1 MEKNKFHYNCY
12 KLNKGFTLL
21 EALIS
26 LFLFSLVVG
35 TFPPAVQLIR
45 RYEKESSSK
54 YQLEWHVFLA
64 QMNDVVIRPDTQE
77 MAVINGKLIYFEQE
91 KIVKI
96 EHYKKMLRRI
106 KNGGHEPLL
115 LGVKKVKIEKV
126 DTHIFQLEVEFID
139 GTTNNGRWTIRGRL

>member
-1 MEKNKFHYNCY
+1 MEKTKFPYNYY

-26 LFLFSLVVG
+26 LFLFSLVVS
-35 TFPPAVQLIR
+35 TLPPAVQLIR
-45 RYEKESSSK
+45 KYEKQNSSK

-64 QMNDVVIRPDTQE
+64 QMNVVMTRADTQE
-77 MAVINGKLIYFEQE
+77 MTVIDGKLVYYEKD

-96 EHYKKMLRRI
+96 EHYKKMLRRV

-115 LGVKKVKIEKV
+115 LGVKHVKVEKV
-126 DTHIFQLEVEFID
+126 NAHVFQLEVEFID
-139 GTTNNGRWTIRGRL
+139 GTTNNGRWTISGRL